1 MRSFLYSTFIGMIL
15 FTSCTK
21 DVAGTTDIFT
31 IPLDP
36 ETAVDI
42 GFDTPAVVFFPAT
55 ATTSVGGGV
64 TLDIHAF
71 EVHNIA
77 GSHIQVSY
85 NKTKLSLLSLSQG
98 SFYEGAPEM
107 LFYYEDDTNLGLFD
121 IYSGFLGVDSA
132 SVSGTGQ
139 LASMVFTTIS
149 AGVSTV
155 SFTVL
160 SEFVDPQ
167 DNPIEIL
174 GYGSSEV
181 VAE

>member
-1 MRSFLYSTFIGMIL
+1 MKQILYLVTTCTIL
-15 FTSCTK
+15 FTSCTN
-21 DVAGTTDIFT
+21 DVAGTSDVFT
-31 IPLDP
+31 NPLDP
-36 ETAVDI
+36 VTAEET
-42 GFDTPAVVFFPAT
+42 GFFTPAVVFFPAT

-64 TLDIHAF
+64 TLDIHAM
-71 EVHNIA
+71 EVDSIA

-85 NKTKLSLLSLSQG
+85 NKAKLTLLSLSQG
-98 SFYEGAPEM
+98 SFYDGAPEM
-107 LFYYEDDTNLGLFD
+107 LFYYEDDTNVGLID

-174 GYGSSEV
+174 GYGTSEV

>member
-1 MRSFLYSTFIGMIL
+1 MRSLLYSTITCMIL

-21 DVAGTTDIFT
+21 DVTGTTGVFT
-31 IPLDP
+31 NPLDP
-36 ETAVDI
+36 ETAEDI
-42 GFDTPAVVFFPAT
+42 GFETPAVVFFPAT
-55 ATTSVGGGV
+55 ASTSVGGGV
-64 TLDIHAF
+64 TLDIHAMD
-71 EVHNIA
+71 VDSIA

-85 NKTKLSLLSLSQG
+85 NKTKLSLLSLSPG

-107 LFYYEDDTNLGLFD
+107 LFYYEDDTNLGLID

-160 SEFVDPQ
+160 SEFVGP
-167 DNPIEIL
+167 
-174 GYGSSEV
+174 
-181 VAE
+181 

>member
-1 MRSFLYSTFIGMIL
+1 MKKILYLVTTCTIL
-15 FTSCTK
+15 FTSCTN
-21 DVAGTTDIFT
+21 DVAGTSDVFT
-31 IPLDP
+31 NPLDP
-36 ETAVDI
+36 VTAEET
-42 GFDTPAVVFFPAT
+42 GFETPAVVFFPAT

-64 TLDIHAF
+64 TLDIHAM
-71 EVHNIA
+71 EVDSIA

-85 NKTKLSLLSLSQG
+85 NKAKLTLLSLSQG
-98 SFYEGAPEM
+98 SFYDGAPEM
-107 LFYYEDDTNLGLFD
+107 LFYYEDDTNVGLID

-174 GYGSSEV
+174 GYGTSEV

>member
-1 MRSFLYSTFIGMIL
+1 MKQILYLVTTCTIL
-15 FTSCTK
+15 FTSCTN
-21 DVAGTTDIFT
+21 DVAGTSDVFT
-31 IPLDP
+31 NPLDP
-36 ETAVDI
+36 VTAEET
-42 GFDTPAVVFFPAT
+42 GFETPAVVFFPAT

-64 TLDIHAF
+64 TLDIHAM
-71 EVHNIA
+71 EVDSIA

-85 NKTKLSLLSLSQG
+85 NKAKLTLLSLSQG
-98 SFYEGAPEM
+98 SFYDGAPEM
-107 LFYYEDDTNLGLFD
+107 LFYYEDDTNVGLID

-174 GYGSSEV
+174 GYGTSEV

>member
-1 MRSFLYSTFIGMIL
+1 MKQILYLVTTCTIL
-15 FTSCTK
+15 FTSCTN
-21 DVAGTTDIFT
+21 DVAGTSDVFT
-31 IPLDP
+31 NPLDP
-36 ETAVDI
+36 VTAEET
-42 GFDTPAVVFFPAT
+42 GFETPAVVFFPAT

-64 TLDIHAF
+64 TLDIHAM
-71 EVHNIA
+71 EVDSIA

-85 NKTKLSLLSLSQG
+85 NKAKLTLLSLSQG
-98 SFYEGAPEM
+98 SFYDGAPEM
-107 LFYYEDDTNLGLFD
+107 LFYYEDDTNVGLID

-155 SFTVL
+155 SFTYE
-160 SEFVDPQ
+160 SEFVDPL

-174 GYGSSEV
+174 GFGTSEV